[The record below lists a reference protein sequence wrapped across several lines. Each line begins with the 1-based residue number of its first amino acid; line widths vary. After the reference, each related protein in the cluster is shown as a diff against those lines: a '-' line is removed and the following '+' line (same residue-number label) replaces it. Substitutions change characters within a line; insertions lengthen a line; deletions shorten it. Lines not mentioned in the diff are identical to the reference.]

1 MNQSLAIREFVRS
14 RNRPMKLREIAD
26 GMKPDIVFVSGRVS
40 HMVKTGIMAKMEKA
54 YIVVR
59 EAKRGKRVARQAPK
73 VA

>member
-1 MNQSLAIREFVRS
+1 
-14 RNRPMKLREIAD
+14 MKLREIAD